1 MLYALL
7 LLLAQADPDKVPDQT
22 KGPGSPFDSFMLPL
36 LIVAAM
42 FIFIVIL
49 PAQQRR
55 EKKQRES
62 LLANLKKNDEVVTAA
77 GIIGVVTNIKE
88 GADEVTL
95 RIDDNAKM
103 RVLKSTIVK
112 INSREST
119 PGT

>member
-7 LLLAQADPDKVPDQT
+7 VLLAQAEEKAPEQT
-22 KGPGSPFDSFMLPL
+22 KGPSGLFDSPMFPL

-42 FIFIVIL
+42 FIFIVML

-55 EKKQRES
+55 ERKQREALMS
-62 LLANLKKNDEVVTAA
+62 GLKKNDEVVTAA

-95 RIDDNAKM
+95 RIDDNAKI

-112 INSREST
+112 INSKESS

>member
-7 LLLAQADPDKVPDQT
+7 LLLAQVEDKAQEPT
-22 KGPGSPFDSFMLPL
+22 KAPTGGLFDSPMLPL

-42 FIFIVIL
+42 FIFIVML

-55 EKKQRES
+55 ERKQREA
-62 LLANLKKNDEVVTAA
+62 LLTNLKKNDEVVTAA

-95 RIDDNAKM
+95 RIDDNAKI
-103 RVLKSTIVK
+103 RVLKSSIAK
-112 INSREST
+112 INPRESS